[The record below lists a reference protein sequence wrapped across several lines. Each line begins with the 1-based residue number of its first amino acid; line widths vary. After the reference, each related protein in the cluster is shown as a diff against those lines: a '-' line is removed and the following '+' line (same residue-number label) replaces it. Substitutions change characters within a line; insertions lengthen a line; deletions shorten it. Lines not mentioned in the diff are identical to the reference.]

1 MHGARQLKLENERS
15 GRKCRAHP
23 YQVAIPASK
32 KFASDSGEK
41 DGRWSEMIVLIMQI
55 SDQDV
60 TQILSL
66 YNDLVYYSKA
76 SFCVFTP
83 RKCCFQRKDLY
94 SNTEEHENH
103 KQIDYCIPLFL
114 VC

>member
-76 SFCVFTP
+76 SFCMFSLPENVVFREKT
-83 RKCCFQRKDLY
+83 Y
-94 SNTEEHENH
+94 T
-103 KQIDYCIPLFL
+103 QILKNMKIISK
-114 VC
+114 

>member
-15 GRKCRAHP
+15 GRKCRPHP

-41 DGRWSEMIVLIMQI
+41 VPDGCWSEMIVLIMQN
-55 SDQDV
+55 SDVDV
-60 TQILSL
+60 AQILSL

-76 SFCVFTP
+76 SFCMFSLPENVVFREKT
-83 RKCCFQRKDLY
+83 Y
-94 SNTEEHENH
+94 T
-103 KQIDYCIPLFL
+103 QILKNMKIISK
-114 VC
+114 